1 METKQAE
8 IFARPVRHKDDS
20 AEYFIW
26 NEQRYRAI
34 KDAQSAR
41 MSMLDPI
48 LEADESI
55 NIKKIEEAEAQIRNK
70 PNFTGTFYG
79 AYLPGSNSYAPS
91 SHQPNKYSRY
101 NLGRA
106 MAIIFAVGSWL
117 GLISGILFVIH
128 GLTSSFFYD
137 DSGGI
142 YFVSVGGGIIGS
154 SVFAIALSYAL
165 IALFDIGDNSFAK
178 TREVN
183 TDS

>member
-8 IFARPVRHKDDS
+8 IFARPVRHKDES

-34 KDAQSAR
+34 KDAQDAR
-41 MSMLDPI
+41 MRMLDPI

-55 NIKKIEEAEAQIRNK
+55 NIQKIEEAEAQMQK
-70 PNFTGTFYG
+70 EPNFTGTFFG
-79 AYLPGSNSYAPS
+79 AYLPSPNSYAS
-91 SHQPNKYSRY
+91 RSYQSKKYSRY

-117 GLISGILFVIH
+117 GLISGIFFVIH
-128 GLTSSFFYD
+128 GLTSSFFFD
-137 DSGGI
+137 DSEGI
-142 YFVSVGGGIIGS
+142 YFVSVGGGIIGA
-154 SVFAIALSYAL
+154 SVFAIALSYAF
-165 IALFDIGDNSFAK
+165 IALFDIADNSFAK
-178 TREVN
+178 AREVN